1 MRKKVCIIHTGGTIG
16 MIRTSAGYAPKEG
29 YMATVL
35 KNIPELLSPD
45 MPEAELLEMTPLL
58 DSSNVAVGEWNRI
71 GQCIT
76 ERYDDFDG
84 FVVLHGTDTMAYTAS
99 ALAFMLR
106 GLGKPVVLTGSQI
119 PFCEIRND
127 ARGNLLTAI
136 LIAARDDL
144 FEVCLYF
151 GGQLLRGV
159 RATKLSADKLVAF
172 TSPNERPLA
181 ECGVDIRM
189 DSEALL
195 PKPTEPFR
203 FMPFVQ
209 QNIAVLKVFPGIQF
223 GIFENIVTD
232 GLGGIVL
239 EAFGSGNVPV
249 SGSNGLSRILK
260 RARECGT
267 AVVIVTQCLHGTA
280 RPGLYS
286 VSAELD
292 SKDIIV
298 GLDMTVEAAVT
309 KLYALLT
316 AGLKGRELKERMESP
331 VCGELTADCQQ

>member
-16 MIRTSAGYAPKEG
+16 MLRTPLGYAPKEG
-29 YMATVL
+29 HMAAVL
-35 KNIPELLSPD
+35 ENIPELSSPE
-45 MPEAELLEMTPLL
+45 MPEVELIEMTPLL
-58 DSSNVAVGEWNRI
+58 DSSNVSLDEWNRI
-71 GQCIT
+71 GQCISD
-76 ERYDDFDG
+76 RYHDFDG

-119 PFCEIRND
+119 PFSEIRND
-127 ARGNLLTAI
+127 ARGNLLTAV
-136 LIAARDDL
+136 LLAARDDL

-151 GGQLLRGV
+151 GGHLLRGV

-172 TSPNERPLA
+172 ISPNERPLA
-181 ECGVDIRM
+181 ECGVDIRI
-189 DSEALL
+189 DFEELL
-195 PKPTEPFR
+195 PKPTEPFH
-203 FMPFVQ
+203 FLPFVQ

-223 GIFENIVTD
+223 DIFENIVTD

-239 EAFGSGNVPV
+239 EAFGSGNVPMN
-249 SGSNGLSRILK
+249 GDNGLSQILK
-260 RARECGT
+260 RARDCGT

-286 VSAELD
+286 VSAELG
-292 SKDIIV
+292 SQDIIV

-316 AGLKGRELKERMESP
+316 AGLKGRELKEQMEHSI
-331 VCGELTADCQQ
+331 CGELTEDSSL

>member
-16 MIRTSAGYAPKEG
+16 MVRTPSGYAPRSG
-29 YMATVL
+29 YMKTVL
-35 KNIPELLSPD
+35 NSLPELKRPEIPEV
-45 MPEAELLEMTPLL
+45 ELVEMTPLL
-58 DSSNVAVGEWNRI
+58 DSSNVALGEWNRI
-71 GQCIT
+71 GRCISD
-76 ERYDDFDG
+76 RYDDFDG

-106 GLGKPVVLTGSQI
+106 GLGKPVILTGSQI
-119 PFCEIRND
+119 PFCEVRND
-127 ARGNLLTAI
+127 ARDNLLTSL

-159 RATKLSADKLVAF
+159 RATKLSADELVAF
-172 TSPNERPLA
+172 ISPNDRPLA
-181 ECGVDIRM
+181 ECGINIRTDIN
-189 DSEALL
+189 ALL
-195 PKPTEPFR
+195 PKPDGPFC

-223 GIFENIVTD
+223 DIFENIVTD

-249 SGSNGLSRILK
+249 NGLNGLSRIID
-260 RARECGT
+260 RARDCGT
-267 AVVIVTQCLHGTA
+267 AVVVVTQCLHGTA

-286 VSAELD
+286 VSAELGAR
-292 SKDIIV
+292 DIIV
-298 GLDMTVEAAVT
+298 GYDMTVEAAVT

-316 AGLKGRELKERMESP
+316 AGLRGRELKSGMETAL
-331 VCGELTADCQQ
+331 CGELTAD